1 MFACVESSELEVDD
15 VLVFELRAL
24 LGLFFILQEMLICRC
39 TRSCASFDELLRRCK
54 ASFRCSGC
62 PCQTVPV
69 LDGVPGST
77 QTEEMRLSVEAA
89 ES

>member
-1 MFACVESSELEVDD
+1 MFACEETSEVKVDD
-15 VLVFELRAL
+15 VLVFELRGL
-24 LGLFFILQEMLICRC
+24 LGVFFILQEMLICRC
-39 TRSCASFDELLRRCK
+39 TRSCVSFDEPLRWCK

-69 LDGVPGST
+69 LDWAPELPK
-77 QTEEMRLSVEAA
+77 TEEMRLSVEAA